1 MRFDKR
7 IIRTIITE
15 AIDDYTKNDNT
26 IRKIVKL
33 FNSFYQQHTIEIDNA
48 IMHLKNKNANNFDEI
63 VAVSIANIIGD
74 EMEELLQNINPNK
87 VKEILVKAFRA
98 SDIYSELD

>member
-26 IRKIVKL
+26 LRKIVKL

-48 IMHLKNKNANNFDEI
+48 IMHLKDKNANNDEI
-63 VAVSIANIIGD
+63 INYFKSKGYMQSKGIGYKDIKPSNI
-74 EMEELLQNINPNK
+74 
-87 VKEILVKAFRA
+87 
-98 SDIYSELD
+98 

>member
-7 IIRTIITE
+7 LIRPIITE
-15 AIDDYTKNDNT
+15 AINDYVKNDDVL
-26 IRKIVKL
+26 RRIVKL

-74 EMEELLQNINPNK
+74 EMEELLQSLNPNK
-87 VKEILVKAFRA
+87 VKEILVKALRA